1 MTFSEWCELRKIEQ
15 KEELQQAF
23 EAGRKSV
30 AEDVALLFNIGI
42 GENEAGNFLRN
53 IKVGA

>member
-1 MTFSEWCELRKIEQ
+1 MTFTEWCELRKIEQ
-15 KEELQQAF
+15 KQELQQAF
-23 EAGRKSV
+23 EAGLKSV

-53 IKVGA
+53 ITK